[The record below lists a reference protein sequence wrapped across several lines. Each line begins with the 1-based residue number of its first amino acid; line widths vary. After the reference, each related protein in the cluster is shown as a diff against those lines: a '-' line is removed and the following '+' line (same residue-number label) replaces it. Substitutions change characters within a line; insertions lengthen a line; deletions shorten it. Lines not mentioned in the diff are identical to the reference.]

1 MRSRP
6 VTGDDGPVHVALG
19 LVSLVLAVLVLTAAA
34 ERVRFPPPVL
44 LVAAG
49 AAAAYVP
56 GVPEVRLTAEVVL
69 VGLLPPLLYSTAL
82 RTSLVDFT
90 ANRRSIL
97 LLSIGLVV
105 FTTLGVAVV
114 VRLVLPSV
122 PWWTAFA
129 IGAVVAPP
137 DAVAATAVARRIGLP
152 RRLVTVLEGE
162 SLLNDATALVALR
175 TSLGAAMVSVSV
187 VDVGVAFLETALGG
201 VLVGVLVYLVVGW
214 VRRRLVEPV
223 IDTSISL
230 VTPFIAY
237 VAAEEL
243 HVSGVLAVVVA
254 GLLLGH
260 RAPVLQTPSSRISES
275 LNWRTM
281 AFLLEGAVFLLIGLQ
296 LRWILAEVQRS
307 AVPGPRIAVAC
318 VAVLLAVVVL
328 RLAWVFPVRR
338 YLIDRGLDRDQR
350 RPWQE
355 TAVVGWTGM
364 RGVVTLAAA
373 FAIPPDAPAREV
385 LLLIAFTVTAGTL
398 ALQGLSLPWLVRR
411 LGVPGPDP
419 REDALARAELLQ
431 QATQAG
437 LAKLEEVAAQEALEE
452 GDPVPDVLRQRLE
465 QRDFAAWERLGTVR
479 GQLGE
484 DVDETPTER
493 YARIRLAM
501 LDAERERVLEL
512 RKRGRTPHE
521 VVEDV
526 LRMLDVEESV
536 LDARV
541 AQRRAL
547 VESPAAG
554 RRTRTPAASGRA
566 VDACEHLAGA
576 AALAGPAPR
585 ECGDCLEEGLAWVH
599 LRQCTACGH
608 VGCCDSSPGRHA
620 DRHFNREGHPVM
632 ASVEPGE
639 GWRWCFVD
647 RIVG

>member
-1 MRSRP
+1 MQ
-6 VTGDDGPVHVALG
+6 VALA
-19 LVSLVLAVLVLTAAA
+19 LVSLVLAVLVITAVA
-34 ERVRFPPPVL
+34 ERFRLPPPVF

-49 AAAAYVP
+49 VAAAYLP
-56 GVPEVRLTAEVVL
+56 WVPEVRLSPEVVL

-105 FTTLGVAVV
+105 FTAFGVAAV

-175 TSLGAAMVSVSV
+175 TSIGAAAVSVSV
-187 VDVGVAFLETALGG
+187 LDIGIDFAKTALGG
-201 VLVGVLVYLVVGW
+201 VLVGVLVYVVVGW
-214 VRRRLVEPV
+214 VRRHLVEPV
-223 IDTSISL
+223 IDTSISI

-243 HVSGVLAVVVA
+243 HLSGVLAVVVA

-260 RAPVLQTPSSRISES
+260 KAPVLQTPSSRISES
-275 LNWRTM
+275 LNWRTL
-281 AFLLEGAVFLLIGLQ
+281 AFVLEGAVFLLIGLQ
-296 LRWILAEVQRS
+296 ARWILREVAES
-307 AVPGPRIAVAC
+307 GVPWPRVAGAC
-318 VAVLLAVVVL
+318 AAVLVTVIVL
-328 RLAWVFPVRR
+328 RLVWVFPVRR
-338 YLIDRGLDRDQR
+338 LLIEHRVERDRRQ
-350 RPWQE
+350 PWQE
-355 TAVVGWTGM
+355 TAIVGWTGM

-373 FAIPPDAPAREV
+373 FAIPENAPSREV
-385 LLLIAFTVTAGTL
+385 LLLVAFTVTAGTL
-398 ALQGLSLPWLVRR
+398 LLQGLSLPWVVRL

-419 REDALARAELLQ
+419 REDALARAEMLQ

-437 LAKLEEVAAQEALEE
+437 LAKLEELEAQDGTDD
-452 GDPVPDVLRQRLE
+452 GDPVPDILRQRLE

-479 GQLGE
+479 GDLGE
-484 DVDETPTER
+484 DVRETPSER

-501 LDAERERVLEL
+501 LDAERERVLAL
-512 RKRGRTPHE
+512 RSSGRTPHE

-536 LDARV
+536 LDGHVRRRRGITRPSGGRSSRGSAVSRNGTGGGRV
-541 AQRRAL
+541 
-547 VESPAAG
+547 
-554 RRTRTPAASGRA
+554 
-566 VDACEHLAGA
+566 VDACEHLAA
-576 AALAGPAPR
+576 AGRPSGPRPE
-585 ECGDCLEEGLAWVH
+585 ECRDCVEEGLQWVH
-599 LRQCTACGH
+599 LRQCTTCGH

-620 DRHFNREGHPVM
+620 ERHFDRLAHPVM
-632 ASVEPGE
+632 KSVEPGE
-639 GWRWCFVD
+639 DWRWCFVD
-647 RIVG
+647 EIVG

>member
-1 MRSRP
+1 
-6 VTGDDGPVHVALG
+6 VE
-19 LVSLVLAVLVLTAAA
+19 LVSLVLGVLVLTALA
-34 ERVRFPPPVL
+34 ERLRFPPPVL
-44 LVAAG
+44 LVGAG
-49 AAAAYVP
+49 IAAAYVP
-56 GVPEVRLTAEVVL
+56 GVPEVRLSPEVVL

-82 RTSLVDFT
+82 RTSLIDFT

-105 FTTLGVAVV
+105 FTTVGVAVV
-114 VRLVLPSV
+114 VRAVLPSV

-175 TSLGAAMVSVSV
+175 TSLGAAAVTVSVL
-187 VDVGVAFLETALGG
+187 DVGVDFVKTAAGG
-201 VLVGVLVYLVVGW
+201 VLVGVLLYAAVGW
-214 VRRRLVEPV
+214 LRQRVVEPV
-223 IDTSISL
+223 IDTSLSL

-243 HVSGVLAVVVA
+243 HLSGVLAVVVA

-275 LNWRTM
+275 LNWRTL
-281 AFLLEGAVFLLIGLQ
+281 AFLLEGGVFLLIGLQ
-296 LRWILAEVQRS
+296 LRWILDDVQDSGVRWE
-307 AVPGPRIAVAC
+307 RVATLS
-318 VAVLLAVVVL
+318 VAVLLTVIVL
-328 RLAWVFPVRR
+328 RLVWVFPVRR
-338 YLIDRGLDRDQR
+338 LLIERRVDRDQR

-355 TAVVGWTGM
+355 TAIVGWTGM

-373 FAIPPDAPAREV
+373 FAIPADAPQRPV
-385 LLLIAFTVTAGTL
+385 LLLVAFTVTAGTL
-398 ALQGLSLPWLVRR
+398 VLQGLSLPWLVRR

-437 LAKLEEVAAQEALEE
+437 LTKLAEVESEEALED
-452 GDPVPDVLRQRLE
+452 GDPVPDILRQRLE

-484 DVDETPTER
+484 DVAETPTER

-501 LDAERERVLEL
+501 LDAERVRVLEL

-541 AQRRAL
+541 EQRRVL
-547 VESPAAG
+547 TQSLQDRKVP
-554 RRTRTPAASGRA
+554 TPVGGGRA
-566 VDACEHLAGA
+566 VDACEHLAA
-576 AALAGPAPR
+576 ADELTGPTPR
-585 ECGDCLEEGLAWVH
+585 ECRDCLDEGLQWVH

-620 DRHFNREGHPVM
+620 ERHYSQEGHPVM
-632 ASVEPGE
+632 KSVEPGE
-639 GWRWCFVD
+639 DWRWCFVD
-647 RIVG
+647 EIVG